1 MFRRGWLLILCLL
14 ASSLVAT
21 ASVCANETS
30 GAATISC
37 GGLADTHEDADQSQ
51 SDAEKGA
58 PHNHAVCHGHG
69 VTVVLPVA
77 ALAPVAV
84 SPSAPSPSQPVRLAR
99 RTIDPALK
107 PPKA

>member
-1 MFRRGWLLILCLL
+1 MLRRGWLLILCLL

-21 ASVCANETS
+21 ASVCASETS
-30 GAATISC
+30 STATISC
-37 GGLADTHEDADQSQ
+37 GGMTDVHEDAGQPK
-51 SDAEKGA
+51 SDSDKGV
-58 PHNHAVCHGHG
+58 PHNHAMCHGHG

-77 ALAPVAV
+77 ALAPVIG
-84 SPSAPSPSQPVRLAR
+84 SRTEPNPSQPERMAR

>member
-21 ASVCANETS
+21 ATVHAGEAS
-30 GAATISC
+30 AAAEISC
-37 GGLADTHEDADQSQ
+37 GGVTHSEDDV
-51 SDAEKGA
+51 DAA
-58 PHNHAVCHGHG
+58 PGNDEPGRPHHHAACHGHN
-69 VTVVLPVA
+69 VTAPMSDA
-77 ALAPVAV
+77 ALAPMLPARAV
-84 SPSAPSPSQPVRLAR
+84 PNEAPPARLAR

>member
-37 GGLADTHEDADQSQ
+37 GGIADAHHDADQSPGE
-51 SDAEKGA
+51 AETGA

-77 ALAPVAV
+77 ALAPVMIARTAPRA
-84 SPSAPSPSQPVRLAR
+84 SPPVRLAR